1 MLNNKRITSP
11 EPTSQYQMNNSNP
24 NHSGK
29 SKNITTTAR
38 LSYDTLNK
46 ANAIITMRDFTS
58 FDDLI
63 RDLLQDYE
71 NRVLA
76 DDEKRELEIMI
87 KAYELQQKPKAK
99 KKRK

>member
-1 MLNNKRITSP
+1 
-11 EPTSQYQMNNSNP
+11 MNNSNP